1 MFKHAQKSRQMKS
14 YDSNAQLL
22 PTQNAKKDRLPANQ
36 SNSQLLRKTKLK
48 PANFAAKTRLVPV
61 NHNQVLTRKMS
72 IGEGIG
78 QSNEPQAAT
87 GLPAT
92 PLQQILGSKYEKS
105 SKTSSIAPKSNASMN
120 YSSEK
125 KTTLIANCADI
136 ESSFKKA
143 LALDAPEL

>member
-1 MFKHAQKSRQMKS
+1 
-14 YDSNAQLL
+14 
-22 PTQNAKKDRLPANQ
+22 
-36 SNSQLLRKTKLK
+36 
-48 PANFAAKTRLVPV
+48 
-61 NHNQVLTRKMS
+61 MS

-78 QSNEPQAAT
+78 QLIEPQAAS
-87 GLPAT
+87 GLQAT

-105 SKTSSIAPKSNASMN
+105 SKNSSIAKKSNASMN

-125 KTTLIANCADI
+125 KDQMIAKCADI